1 MAVRTVK
8 VSVTESLCVY
18 SQSCPK
24 NMHSQIFGCLLDLAE
39 NPKALPHISTWRG
52 HDDTSAAHLFC
63 DKWREEERVM
73 GVKRDSKGAIAGE
86 LPCGTRKGCNRMGIY
101 FGNPR

>member
-1 MAVRTVK
+1 MGKMGTDLFCLFPR
-8 VSVTESLCVY
+8 C
-18 SQSCPK
+18 QSCPK

-39 NPKALPHISTWRG
+39 NPKTLPHISTWRG

-73 GVKRDSKGAIAGE
+73 GVKRDSKGAIAG
-86 LPCGTRKGCNRMGIY
+86 GISNGCNSEWNLVQAFI
-101 FGNPR
+101 